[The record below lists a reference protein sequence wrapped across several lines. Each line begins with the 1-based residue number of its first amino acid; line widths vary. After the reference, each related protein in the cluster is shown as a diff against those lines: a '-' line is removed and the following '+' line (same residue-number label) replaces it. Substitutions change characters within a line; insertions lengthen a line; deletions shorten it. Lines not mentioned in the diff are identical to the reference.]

1 MAIVKIHNIKWT
13 LKKALAYIMNP
24 SKTEGQLLVSGYN
37 CDPQTA
43 YFDFELTNTMA
54 RTIKGDYSKGGCNIA
69 HHIVQSFAPYDK
81 ITPEQ
86 AHAIGKEFADRFL
99 QGRYEYV
106 IATHVD
112 KGHIHNHIIFNAV
125 SFYDYKK
132 FRNYKVAAKAREIS
146 DRLCVENGLYVPQF
160 KRQKAVKHHEWSQR
174 KNGTSWVAQ
183 LEEILNKAVTQ
194 ARNFSEF
201 CELVRSMNVEIGNPT
216 PDDGK
221 HIKFKYQDHRFCRG
235 YNLKGPFGDFSRDNI
250 IAAIDENNREKPL
263 VKKSYLEKLEEMSY
277 GQELRQVKKL
287 AQSLRTIRAVGIEQE
302 SDFTERVR
310 KCDDKIEIL
319 QQDISKLEQKNAEYK
334 KVARI
339 LITYDKNLPI
349 KQEAD
354 KKLFGKRAF
363 VQLHQTELEAFEYAE
378 REITRLGLSK
388 TIDTDKVIEK
398 IKQQDEEIR
407 QLHLQVKAA
416 AKLSAEIQSAHEV
429 VKELNGRKTDTAIEP
444 HRS

>member
-1 MAIVKIHNIKWT
+1 
-13 LKKALAYIMNP
+13 MNP
-24 SKTEGQLLVSGYN
+24 SKTEGQLFVSGYN

-194 ARNFSEF
+194 AHNFSEF
-201 CELVRSMNVEIGNPT
+201 LSLIHISEPT
-216 PDDGK
+216 RRTPISYAVFCLKKKK
-221 HIKFKYQDHRFCRG
+221 HVLSLIQ
-235 YNLKGPFGDFSRDNI
+235 
-250 IAAIDENNREKPL
+250 
-263 VKKSYLEKLEEMSY
+263 KK
-277 GQELRQVKKL
+277 
-287 AQSLRTIRAVGIEQE
+287 
-302 SDFTERVR
+302 
-310 KCDDKIEIL
+310 
-319 QQDISKLEQKNAEYK
+319 
-334 KVARI
+334 
-339 LITYDKNLPI
+339 
-349 KQEAD
+349 
-354 KKLFGKRAF
+354 
-363 VQLHQTELEAFEYAE
+363 
-378 REITRLGLSK
+378 
-388 TIDTDKVIEK
+388 
-398 IKQQDEEIR
+398 
-407 QLHLQVKAA
+407 
-416 AKLSAEIQSAHEV
+416 
-429 VKELNGRKTDTAIEP
+429 
-444 HRS
+444 